1 MNGPAA
7 SSRGSRRRHSG
18 KPAGLIRNLG
28 SRVHGNDDN
37 SARSDCRT
45 VIMNIQH
52 IDYTTERCLVVDD
65 EKGVRESIVESLQLL
80 DLHAAGAPGGKEAI
94 AELENAG
101 DYSFLI
107 TDMKMPG
114 MDGLE
119 LIEKSR
125 KLYPDMCIIAMTG
138 QAKSYKYTDVINAG
152 ATDFINKPFTTDELE
167 AKIRRAIIERN
178 TKMELNR
185 LSITDS
191 LTGLFNQRHFYT
203 RLREEIVRAK
213 RQNRS
218 LSLIL
223 IDLDDFKGYNDA
235 HGHLAGDELL
245 SRTGGVIHASIRED
259 VDSGY
264 RYGGDEFA
272 VILIDTN
279 DAAAREIGQR
289 IEVGLRRR
297 LGISASMGFSQY
309 SSDMSAETFV
319 NTADKALYR
328 CKEEKH
334 CFGNV

>member
-1 MNGPAA
+1 
-7 SSRGSRRRHSG
+7 
-18 KPAGLIRNLG
+18 
-28 SRVHGNDDN
+28 
-37 SARSDCRT
+37 
-45 VIMNIQH
+45 MNIQH
-52 IDYTTERCLVVDD
+52 IDYTTERCLIVDD
-65 EKGVRESIVESLQLL
+65 EKGVRDSIVEGLQLL
-80 DLHAAGAPGGKEAI
+80 DLQAAGAPGGEEALI
-94 AELENAG
+94 ELENAG

-152 ATDFINKPFTTDELE
+152 ATDFINKPFGTDELE

-178 TKMELNR
+178 TKSELNR

-191 LTGLFNQRHFYT
+191 LTGLFNQRHFYA
-203 RLREEIVRAK
+203 RLREEIARAK
-213 RQNRS
+213 RQKRT

-223 IDLDDFKGYNDA
+223 LDLDDFKGYNDA

-245 SRTGGVIHASIRED
+245 SKTGGIIHASIRED

-272 VILIDTN
+272 VILIDAD
-279 DAAAREIGQR
+279 DAAAQEIGRR
-289 IEVGLRRR
+289 IDEGLRKR

-309 SSDMSAETFV
+309 SSTMSAETFV
-319 NTADKALYR
+319 NMADKALYR
-328 CKEEKH
+328 SKEKKNH
-334 CFGNV
+334 

>member
-1 MNGPAA
+1 M
-7 SSRGSRRRHSG
+7 
-18 KPAGLIRNLG
+18 
-28 SRVHGNDDN
+28 
-37 SARSDCRT
+37 T
-45 VIMNIQH
+45 VMNIQH

-65 EKGVRESIVESLQLL
+65 EEGIRESTVESLQLL
-80 DLHAAGAPGGKEAI
+80 NLQATGAPGGEEALV
-94 AELENAG
+94 ELENAG

-119 LIEKSR
+119 LILKSR
-125 KLYPDMCIIAMTG
+125 QLYPDMCIIAMTG

-152 ATDFINKPFTTDELE
+152 ATDFINKPFSSDELE

-203 RLREEIVRAK
+203 RLREEIARAK
-213 RQNRS
+213 RQKRA

-223 IDLDDFKGYNDA
+223 LDLDNFKGYNDT

-245 SRTGGVIHASIRED
+245 SKTGGIIHSSIRED

-272 VILIDTN
+272 VILIDAN
-279 DAAAREIGQR
+279 DTAAREIGRR
-289 IEVGLRRR
+289 IDEGLRTR
-297 LGISASMGFSQY
+297 LRISASMGFSQY
-309 SSDMSAETFV
+309 SSDMSAEAFV
-319 NTADKALYR
+319 NTADKALY
-328 CKEEKH
+328 KSKAEKDE
-334 CFGNV
+334 